1 MANWKIDKNL
11 WIYDKENNWEP
22 LIPLKKVGIGFAKTS
37 KFAFNCNKSD
47 RIELQ
52 QKLIGLKCN
61 FQNASVFRISF
72 WELSFELSE
81 KFNKCEKC
89 SITKLINH

>member
-1 MANWKIDKNL
+1 MANWKIDKNW
-11 WIYDKENNWEP
+11 WIYDKENNWKP

-52 QKLIGLKCN
+52 QKWLDWNAIFKMHLFSEYHFGSFPLNYLKN
-61 FQNASVFRISF
+61 
-72 WELSFELSE
+72 
-81 KFNKCEKC
+81 
-89 SITKLINH
+89 LINVKSVQ